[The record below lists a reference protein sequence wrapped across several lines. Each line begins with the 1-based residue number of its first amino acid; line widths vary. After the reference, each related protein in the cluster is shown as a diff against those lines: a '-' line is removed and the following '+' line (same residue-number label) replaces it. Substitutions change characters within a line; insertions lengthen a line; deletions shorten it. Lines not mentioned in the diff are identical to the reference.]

1 MAQLAPAVAPAV
13 FVAAAHATMGSQHA
27 RKRREPIFLIVIE
40 TLVKRRAGI
49 SDFFQG
55 GAGLGHI
62 VGALREPLKRCHRL
76 RLLLFASLARLRALD
91 PQLNEIAH
99 RLLEWRPILALIGRE
114 LQTGF
119 QCGDARIG
127 KGGNISNT

>member
-1 MAQLAPAVAPAV
+1 MAQLAAAVAPAV

-49 SDFFQG
+49 GDFFQR

-62 VGALREPLKRCHRL
+62 VCALRVPLERRRRL
-76 RLLLFASLARLRALD
+76 LLLFAGLAGRDALV
-91 PQLNEIAH
+91 
-99 RLLEWRPILALIGRE
+99 RLLNVLGVRRFG
-114 LQTGF
+114 
-119 QCGDARIG
+119 
-127 KGGNISNT
+127 